1 MIIANDLHKS
11 FKTKTG
17 KVTAVDGVSFT
28 AHDGQ
33 ITQFVAAQL
42 VITAGVLG
50 VRDGEGDGHGNVAR
64 LQVGLARRLEKAI
77 QRLFAEALRAKHLK
91 HATVQDA
98 RANGVAGGRGVADV
112 AHNGGP

>member
-33 ITQFVAAQL
+33 ITGL
-42 VITAGVLG
+42 LG
-50 VRDGEGDGHGNVAR
+50 PKWCGQDH
-64 LQVGLARRLEKAI
+64 
-77 QRLFAEALRAKHLK
+77 H
-91 HATVQDA
+91 HAHAVHADDA
-98 RANGVAGGRGVADV
+98 
-112 AHNGGP
+112 

>member
-33 ITQFVAAQL
+33 ITGL
-42 VITAGVLG
+42 LGPNGAGKTTTMRMLYTLMTPD
-50 VRDGEGDGHGNVAR
+50 RGNV
-64 LQVGLARRLEKAI
+64 
-77 QRLFAEALRAKHLK
+77 
-91 HATVQDA
+91 TVDWHHRESA
-98 RANGVAGGRGVADV
+98 RASMRILVKRILRRYGYPPDLSDLAVQTVLAQAETLLRGS
-112 AHNGGP
+112 